1 MRNILELENISK
13 TYYTKEAETLAVD
26 GLSFTVKQEEF
37 VALLGPSG
45 CGKTTLLSLI
55 SGNLP
60 PTGGEI
66 RLMGKPVKGISN
78 EIGYML
84 QHDHLFEWR
93 TIRRNVNLGLEIRH
107 ILTKENTS
115 YTDELMTKYGL
126 KEFADSYPHTLS
138 GGMRQRAALIRT
150 LALSPQIL
158 LLDEPF
164 SALDF
169 QTRLQVCDDVYKIIK
184 QEKKTTLLVT
194 HDISEAISLADK
206 IIVLT
211 DRPAK
216 VKNIHYPLMSHI
228 SSPLK
233 RREDASF
240 AKQFEQIWKE
250 LNNE

>member
-1 MRNILELENISK
+1 MKNILELENVSK

-26 GLSFTVKQEEF
+26 RLSFDVKQEEF

-55 SGNLP
+55 SGNMKA
-60 PTGGEI
+60 TGGEI
-66 RLMGKPVKGISN
+66 RLMGKPIDSKSN

-93 TIRRNVNLGLEIRH
+93 TIRKNVNLGLEIQGKLSAET
-107 ILTKENTS
+107 IG
-115 YTDELMTKYGL
+115 YTNALMTKYGL
-126 KEFADSYPHTLS
+126 GEFVDSYPHTLS

-150 LALSPQIL
+150 LALSPQIM

-169 QTRLQVCDDVYKIIK
+169 QTRLQVCDDVYRIIK
-184 QEKKTTLLVT
+184 EEKKTTLLVT

-211 DRPAK
+211 KRPAK
-216 VKNIHYPLMSHI
+216 VKNIHYPCMSHI
-228 SSPLK
+228 NSPLK
-233 RREDASF
+233 RREDSSF
-240 AKQFEQIWKE
+240 AKQFEQIWRE
-250 LNNE
+250 LNND